1 VWRSCAYNVQSSI
14 GSTRRRPDRVRIL
27 LASNYYPEHM
37 GGIET
42 VAASLASGYRLRGH
56 DVRWIAGDIHER
68 PHRGHADDVPVRVW
82 NGIEGLGFPYPLP
95 GPSGVVRIRQEVA
108 WSQIVH
114 LHDCLYPANIAAFR
128 AARRARRP
136 VLLTQHVAEVPY
148 PNPLIRALQSL
159 AYASIGKAVLS
170 RADQVVFVSEQVR
183 LSFEPRVHFR
193 KTPLVIE
200 NGVDA
205 QLFRPASPAERE
217 AFRSRL
223 GASVSQPLLLF
234 VGRFVEKKGVRLLR
248 PLIET
253 TPQCAWLMIG
263 RAGDVDP
270 STWHLPNLRVI
281 AQLTPAQLR
290 EHYAAA
296 DLLVLP
302 SSGEGFPVVAQEAM
316 ACGTPALL
324 SEQTAAGVPAIRDV
338 VFTTTLTRE
347 NLLTALEGAVA
358 AVASNEGLRDRVAAL
373 ARERWRPESVVI
385 RYEAQLEALLR

>member
-1 VWRSCAYNVQSSI
+1 
-14 GSTRRRPDRVRIL
+14 VRIL

-42 VAASLASGYRLRGH
+42 VAAALAYGYRLRGH

-68 PHRGHADDVPVRVW
+68 PHLGHADDVPVRVW

-95 GPSGVVRIRQEVA
+95 GPSGVRKIRREVA
-108 WSQIVH
+108 WSQVVH
-114 LHDCLYPANIAAFR
+114 LHDCLYPANIAGFA
-128 AARRARRP
+128 AARRAHRP

-148 PNPLIRALQSL
+148 PNPLIRTLQSL
-159 AYASIGKAVLS
+159 AYASLGRAVLS

-183 LSFEPRVHFR
+183 RWFEPRVHFQ

-205 QLFRPASPAERE
+205 QLFRPASPAERD
-217 AFRSRL
+217 AIRSRL
-223 GASVSQPLLLF
+223 GANGSKPLLLF

-248 PLIET
+248 PLMEA
-253 TPQCAWLMIG
+253 TPQCEWVMIG

-281 AQLTPAQLR
+281 AQLTPGQLR
-290 EHYAAA
+290 DHYAAA

-324 SEQTAAGVPAIRDV
+324 SDQTAAGVPAIREV

-347 NLLTALEGAVA
+347 NLLSALQGAVA
-358 AVASNEGLRDRVAAL
+358 AVDSDGGLRDRVAAL
-373 ARERWRPESVVI
+373 ARERWRPESVVL
-385 RYEAQLEALLR
+385 RYEAKLEELLR